1 MNSGRIQ
8 ILEQYAKEDPN
19 DPFPVYALG
28 LELAEDNP
36 ARAKELFSQ
45 VMDQHPDY
53 VPVYYHAALLAI
65 TQSEPERARVIAEK
79 GIEKAKAA
87 SDGKAVAELRS
98 LLEAD

>member
-8 ILEQYAKEDPN
+8 LLEQYAKEDPN

-65 TQSEPERARVIAEK
+65 TQSEPERARSIVVK
-79 GIEKAKAA
+79 GVEKAKAA
-87 SDGKAVAELRS
+87 RDYKAVAELEN
-98 LLEAD
+98 LLE